1 MKLLFKASFRSFLKS
16 SSFLLVLMQCT
27 FALAQNNL
35 NSIFSVPTE
44 PKKDAIDTAYI
55 KDISDKMIIKF
66 NRDSKI
72 DFYTIKTPSIPTVSI
87 LPNNL
92 QNYSFGLDY
101 KFIGLTIALPKSWH
115 ESSYQNYLKGKTTGV
130 NINLSLFFN
139 KWMQTINYN
148 VIKGYYIPQS
158 ELLVPNWQEGVTPYY
173 QLPNFKTQKIGGSTS
188 YIFNASK
195 FSYRSFSQQTQI
207 QKKSAGSFIPT
218 LSYEYSQLTDEVAG
232 FSEPSYK
239 KNLSFTAYVGYQYNW
254 VIGKKLLFSG
264 GIFPGIGRG
273 FVKSSDPNNPPQINY
288 LENKLALNFNAN
300 LNYQWKKFF
309 FGIQFSSL
317 NSYIT
322 EDESKINNTINYE
335 NIYLGY
341 QFDAPKAIQKS
352 VNWLEKKL
360 F

>member
-1 MKLLFKASFRSFLKS
+1 MKLLFKASFRSFLKTTGY
-16 SSFLLVLMQCT
+16 FLLLLHCSFT
-27 FALAQNNL
+27 WAQISS
-35 NSIFSVPTE
+35 NSNDSLPT
-44 PKKDAIDTAYI
+44 KKQAIDTAYI

-72 DFYTIKTPSIPTVSI
+72 DYFTIKTPSIPTVSI

-158 ELLVPNWQEGVTPYY
+158 ELLVPNWQDGVTPYY

-207 QKKSAGSFIPT
+207 QKKSAGSLIPT
-218 LSYEYSQLTDEVAG
+218 LAYEFSRLSDTAEGFDELN
-232 FSEPSYK
+232 YK
-239 KNLSFTAYVGYQYNW
+239 NNLSFTAYIGYQYNW

-273 FVKSSDPNNPPQINY
+273 FVKSFDPNIPPQKNY

-300 LNYQWKKFF
+300 LNYRWKNLF
-309 FGIQFSSL
+309 FGIQYSSL
-317 NSYIT
+317 NTYIN

-335 NIYLGY
+335 NIYIGY